1 MKTYLSSLTLLS
13 LLGSAFAQTSDGR
26 GDALVSAAVVVV
38 VPAETGEEPDARNH
52 ARLRDSLRLLQ
63 DEQADAS
70 GKPYRL
76 TLEERHLLREQLRSQ
91 TNNFHKK

>member
-26 GDALVSAAVVVV
+26 RDALMSAAVVV

-91 TNNFHKK
+91 TNNLHKK

>member
-26 GDALVSAAVVVV
+26 GDALMSAAVVV